1 MSTNGM
7 RTSLQLRPKAQR
19 SALVSHEEKRTYSV
33 RFNED
38 LMICFQVVVRA
49 VDQICKD
56 LTARNATKPIGFR
69 VALQQCSRCC
79 NATQIVHDCIHLP
92 VVFPRPNV
100 FQGSFDIKSCF
111 ENSPAIFRFGA
122 DAKAKNRY
130 VAAITLES
138 EVVDCVY

>member
-33 RFNED
+33 RFDED
-38 LMICFQVVVRA
+38 LMICFEVVVRA

-56 LTARNATKPIGFR
+56 LTARNATKPIGFK

-79 NATQIVHDCIHLP
+79 NATQ
-92 VVFPRPNV
+92 R
-100 FQGSFDIKSCF
+100 
-111 ENSPAIFRFGA
+111 
-122 DAKAKNRY
+122 
-130 VAAITLES
+130 
-138 EVVDCVY
+138 